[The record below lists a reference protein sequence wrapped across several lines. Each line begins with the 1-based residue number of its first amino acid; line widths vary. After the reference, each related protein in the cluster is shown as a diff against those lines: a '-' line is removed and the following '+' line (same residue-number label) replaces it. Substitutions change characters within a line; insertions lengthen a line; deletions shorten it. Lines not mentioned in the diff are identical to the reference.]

1 MMIDVYHS
9 AEAEAAGHRL
19 SLFCTMDVEV
29 TCEDWSRRLDV
40 AFEPIDSELA
50 LMSNE
55 LYRKR

>member
-1 MMIDVYHS
+1 MLVFHGFS
-9 AEAEAAGHRL
+9 SPGRL
-19 SLFCTMDVEV
+19 TTITIADVEV

-55 LYRKR
+55 LYWKR